1 MKTKHHWLSQT
12 YLKNFSPDKFSGK
25 IYEIKQ
31 HENKSLLKPIKNIA
45 FDYDY
50 NTVKV
55 GGEEKTDYEEAIS
68 QLESK
73 IGRILKKLNLGRF
86 VLNSD
91 EWSQLLY
98 YISYL
103 RLNIPQFRK
112 TVEKLHEDLYR
123 TLIKTMAS
131 DKRITQNHID
141 KIELPGIDK
150 SKIDIDE
157 LLAFGLD
164 DGNYEIKVPKETTLL
179 AGIQQHQ
186 NLLKIF
192 ARMSWAFYVIQDK
205 SYFITTDMPI
215 VPVTKD
221 WKVPYTPGYGIA
233 DNVIFPVTKKICLVG
248 QRNRIDLPEK
258 CIPVNGEFANL
269 TNFILMNFSQNHLY
283 SPLSLT
289 EINEQFNNFL

>member
-1 MKTKHHWLSQT
+1 M
-12 YLKNFSPDKFSGK
+12 
-25 IYEIKQ
+25 KQ

-112 TVEKLHEDLYR
+112 TVEKL
-123 TLIKTMAS
+123 
-131 DKRITQNHID
+131 
-141 KIELPGIDK
+141 
-150 SKIDIDE
+150 
-157 LLAFGLD
+157 
-164 DGNYEIKVPKETTLL
+164 NY
-179 AGIQQHQ
+179 
-186 NLLKIF
+186 
-192 ARMSWAFYVIQDK
+192 
-205 SYFITTDMPI
+205 
-215 VPVTKD
+215 
-221 WKVPYTPGYGIA
+221 
-233 DNVIFPVTKKICLVG
+233 
-248 QRNRIDLPEK
+248 
-258 CIPVNGEFANL
+258 
-269 TNFILMNFSQNHLY
+269 
-283 SPLSLT
+283 
-289 EINEQFNNFL
+289 